1 MPVIELLTEISAPI
15 QLVFNL
21 SRNLDMHQRSMS
33 HTNEKAIAGKTSGL
47 IELGETVTWQ
57 ARHFGITQ
65 KLTIEITEMEAPFF
79 FADEQVKG
87 AFKSFRH
94 EHYFT
99 EDKGITV
106 MTDKF
111 DFKAPL
117 GPLGRLANVL
127 FLKKYMTNLLKI
139 RNSTLKEEA
148 EKLLQKQS

>member
-1 MPVIELLTEISAPI
+1 MPVIDLLTEISAPI

-57 ARHFGITQ
+57 ARHLGITQ

-79 FADEQVKG
+79 FVDEQVEG

-94 EHYFT
+94 EHYFK

-111 DFKAPL
+111 HFTSPL
-117 GPLGRLANVL
+117 GPLGKLADVL
-127 FLKKYMTNLLKI
+127 FLKKYMTNLLQT
-139 RNSTLKEEA
+139 RNVALKREA
-148 EKLLQKQS
+148 ELLRS